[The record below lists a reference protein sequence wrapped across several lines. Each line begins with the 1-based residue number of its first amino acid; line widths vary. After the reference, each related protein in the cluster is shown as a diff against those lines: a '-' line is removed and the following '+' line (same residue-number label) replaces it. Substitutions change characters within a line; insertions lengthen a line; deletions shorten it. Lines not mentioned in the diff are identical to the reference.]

1 MSLGNTRT
9 RKVLFTPRNG
19 QCMRV
24 AVITG
29 ANRGIGNNWVVRL
42 LEEGWKVYAGY
53 KENLGG
59 LEIIQDDNLTSFKL
73 DVTNNQSIE
82 RFADQ
87 INENID
93 LLINNAGV
101 PDGRWRSLTEIDDE
115 WALEVLNI
123 NSLGPVRMVKALY
136 PKMLS
141 SDLTKIVMISSL
153 MGSIDDCQMG
163 KSYAYRAS
171 KTALNMFTVAMKK
184 ECIDDNISFIIFH
197 PGWVKTRMGGDR
209 APVEIKDSVQGMMD
223 VLNSHTIEDSGIF
236 IQYDGQKIKW

>member
-1 MSLGNTRT
+1 
-9 RKVLFTPRNG
+9 
-19 QCMRV
+19 MRV

-29 ANRGIGNNWVVRL
+29 ANRGIGNHWTNRL
-42 LEEGWKVYAGY
+42 LENGWIVYAGY
-53 KENLGG
+53 REDMGG
-59 LEIIQDDNLTSFKL
+59 LGVIEHDNLIALQL
-73 DVTNNQSIE
+73 DVTNTDSIE
-82 RFADQ
+82 KFV
-87 INENID
+87 ENINGNVN

-115 WALEVLNI
+115 WALDVLNI

-136 PKMLS
+136 PKMLDDS
-141 SDLTKIVMISSL
+141 LTKIVMISSL
-153 MGSIDDCQMG
+153 MGSIDDCHMG

-184 ECIDDNISFIIFH
+184 ECIEDNISFLIFH

-209 APVEIKDSVQGMMD
+209 APVEIEESVEGMMKI
-223 VLNSHTIEDSGIF
+223 LENHTIEDSGVF

>member
-1 MSLGNTRT
+1 
-9 RKVLFTPRNG
+9 
-19 QCMRV
+19 MRV

-29 ANRGIGNNWVVRL
+29 ANRGIGNHWVVRL
-42 LEEGWKVYAGY
+42 LQDGWKVYAGY
-53 KENLGG
+53 KQDMGG
-59 LEIIQDDNLTSFKL
+59 LKIIENQNLIPL
-73 DVTNNQSIE
+73 QIDVTNNESI
-82 RFADQ
+82 RNFANN
-87 INENID
+87 ISGNID

-101 PDGRWRSLTEIDDE
+101 PDGRWRNLTEIDDE

-136 PKMLS
+136 PKMVGPG
-141 SDLTKIVMISSL
+141 LTKVVMISSL

-171 KTALNMFTVAMKK
+171 KAALNMFTVAMKK
-184 ECIDDNISFIIFH
+184 ECLEDNISFLIFH

-209 APVEIKDSVQGMMD
+209 APVEIKDSVEGMMSI
-223 VLNSHTIEDSGIF
+223 LSKHTIDESGIF